1 MVVGIKA
8 YQGNRPA
15 ISGADNRT
23 SRGIVFERQWT
34 RLSTVNQSILF
45 RSKRMNRIKALLKLN
60 VHLGPQTSDP
70 SGDSGLARI
79 GQGMIRTACFLKLI
93 EPVVLLVVMLG
104 MFTISSFGQTPGGN
118 VFNGSDQTL
127 GNGLKEFTKYFRN
140 ALFLGGVVFT
150 GWGMVNL
157 AMEKPWGTKMLG
169 GLGCF
174 GFSGIAALAYSFS
187 QGNAV
192 NLDTNLGN

>member
-1 MVVGIKA
+1 MRIIDAMFQPGP
-8 YQGNRPA
+8 Y
-15 ISGADNRT
+15 
-23 SRGIVFERQWT
+23 
-34 RLSTVNQSILF
+34 NQ
-45 RSKRMNRIKALLKLN
+45 
-60 VHLGPQTSDP
+60 P
-70 SGDSGLARI
+70 SSLDASENSCVARI
-79 GQGMIRTACFLKLI
+79 GQGMIRAACFLKLL
-93 EPVVLLVVMLG
+93 EPVLLLILVLA
-104 MFTISSFGQTPGGN
+104 MFTVSSFAQTPGGN

-140 ALFLGGVVFT
+140 ALFLGGVIFT
-150 GWGMVNL
+150 GWGMINL

>member
-1 MVVGIKA
+1 MLLLILVL
-8 YQGNRPA
+8 A
-15 ISGADNRT
+15 IFA
-23 SRGIVFERQWT
+23 
-34 RLSTVNQSILF
+34 
-45 RSKRMNRIKALLKLN
+45 
-60 VHLGPQTSDP
+60 
-70 SGDSGLARI
+70 
-79 GQGMIRTACFLKLI
+79 
-93 EPVVLLVVMLG
+93 
-104 MFTISSFGQTPGGN
+104 ISSFAQTPGGS

-140 ALFLGGVVFT
+140 ALFLGGVIFT
-150 GWGMVNL
+150 GWGMINL